1 MLKRTLYFGNPAYLS
16 KKNEQLVVSL
26 PNVPQGIE
34 NAATIP
40 IEDIALVILDHPQ
53 IQLSQSLMAT
63 LLLHNVALITC
74 DEQHLPTGLLLNLN
88 GHSHQTLHFRNQ
100 VAASEIL
107 KKQLWQ
113 QTVKAKITN
122 QANLLRELQ
131 KPAESLVKLA
141 SKVKTGDSDNHEA
154 QAAVYYWKNLF
165 ADLPSLQHFKRER
178 EGLPPNNLFNYGYAI
193 LRATVARALVGSGLL
208 PTFGIFHRNQYNAY
222 CLADDIMET
231 YRPFVDRVIVQT
243 VRKKL
248 ATCSPEEVAAEGFE
262 LDKAMKQILLAIPAL
277 DVEIND
283 EKSPLLVAVQRTT
296 ASLVRCFEGS
306 VRKISYPIL

>member
-16 KKNEQLVVSL
+16 KRHEQLVITL
-26 PNVPQGIE
+26 PNVPEGIE
-34 NAATIP
+34 NSATVP
-40 IEDIALVILDHPQ
+40 IEDIGLVILDHPQ

-100 VAASEIL
+100 TTASEAL

-113 QTVKAKITN
+113 QTVKAKILN
-122 QANLLRELQ
+122 QAGLLREAQQPRENLLRM
-131 KPAESLVKLA
+131 AA
-141 SKVKTGDSDNHEA
+141 DVKTGDSTNQEA
-154 QAAVYYWKNLF
+154 QAAAYYWKNIFRDFTHLKDF
-165 ADLPSLQHFKRER
+165 TRER
-178 EGLPPNNLFNYGYAI
+178 EGIPPNNLLNYGYAI

-222 CLADDIMET
+222 CLADDIMEP
-231 YRPFVDRVIVQT
+231 YRPYVDKMVYHLLLQRNDN
-243 VRKKL
+243 
-248 ATCSPEEVAAEGFE
+248 ATPLPTDLN
-262 LDKAMKQILLAIPAL
+262 LDKATKQVLLGIPAM
-277 DVEIND
+277 DVLIND

-306 VRKISYPIL
+306 SRKINYPNL